1 MTFAGLTSSIESINY
16 TTDTTYEI
24 SDQCTAMPLLGS
36 IDLKM
41 TQIQSSTYMFGLQW
55 DWAQRRAYFGYQ
67 ELNAKPILK

>member
-16 TTDTTYEI
+16 TADTTYEI

-41 TQIQSSTYMFGLQW
+41 TQIQSSTYMFGLQ
-55 DWAQRRAYFGYQ
+55 
-67 ELNAKPILK
+67 